1 MTMSQTN
8 ISCSA
13 FQNQLPQLIGSGENV
28 SNHPHLQSCD
38 LCRALLSEL
47 EIIAAA
53 ARTLFPIAE
62 PPDTV
67 WDKLQVAIESEKTGS
82 YSN

>member
-47 EIIAAA
+47 EVIAAA
-53 ARTLFPIAE
+53 AHDLFPSAE
-62 PPDTV
+62 PPDRV
-67 WDKLQVAIESEKTGS
+67 WYKLKVAIESEEAGS